1 MDIKKKIRERGMTLE
16 DVGGRMSKKMSQ
28 QSMSALLKDGANPT
42 IGKLREIADIIG
54 MSLSEL
60 VADDGT
66 DFVALVSEG
75 GRCYRADSIERLA
88 EVLGTLGYD
97 ADIRQRTE

>member
-1 MDIKKKIRERGMTLE
+1 MDRLAKEMNTT
-16 DVGGRMSKKMSQ
+16 Q
-28 QSMSALLKDGANPT
+28 SALSHLLKEGANPS
-42 IGKLREIADIIG
+42 INKLREIADIIG

-60 VADDGT
+60 VADDGS

-97 ADIRQRTE
+97 ADIRRRPE